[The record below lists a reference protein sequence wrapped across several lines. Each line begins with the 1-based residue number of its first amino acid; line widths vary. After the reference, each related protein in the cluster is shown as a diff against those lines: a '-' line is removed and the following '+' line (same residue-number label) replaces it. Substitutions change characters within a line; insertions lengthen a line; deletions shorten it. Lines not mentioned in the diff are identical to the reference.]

1 MAETDSEASL
11 ARRRGVSAAEKKT
24 EAGNYI
30 FSSEDTTK
38 KGATRKSATRGDIR
52 ERARL
57 LPVFSKSVVISAA
70 V

>member
-1 MAETDSEASL
+1 MAETDSEEAL
-11 ARRRGVSAAEKKT
+11 TCRQGVSAVEKKT

-30 FSSEDTTK
+30 FFSEDATK
-38 KGATRKSATRGDIR
+38 KGETRKSATRGDIM

-57 LPVFSKSVVISAA
+57 LQVFSKSVVISAA